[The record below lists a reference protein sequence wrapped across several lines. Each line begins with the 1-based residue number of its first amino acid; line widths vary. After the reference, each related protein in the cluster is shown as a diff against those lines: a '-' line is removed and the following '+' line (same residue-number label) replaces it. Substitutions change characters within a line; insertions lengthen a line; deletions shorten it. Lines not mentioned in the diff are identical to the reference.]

1 MQNIK
6 GRVLWIDCAFE
17 TSLVNS
23 NLKSELKPYVRFLE
37 YHGYDVSVTQ
47 SGTEGITLLRDWEFH
62 AVLLNYEV
70 STQNIDL
77 LSRIRKEDAHIP
89 IILLTTAAEQ
99 EIMEQASLYG
109 VGDILIMP
117 TNPRQLVSSIAFL
130 LEKQVIQEEYTPQA
144 YVENFNK
151 QYSAEQHKVQPTADG
166 LHENNFSN
174 EWQTWIDTYVHF
186 LEWDIKLD
194 GLTNVD
200 ELKEIHA
207 IEKCEANSAFAN
219 YIQNNY
225 SLWLESED
233 SPTLSVDLLYK
244 YVVPEI
250 QVGKSVLFVVIDC
263 MRLDH
268 WLTIEPMLYSD
279 FQITK
284 HYYYSILP
292 TTTQYARNAI
302 FSGLFPRDLAER
314 YPDLYAEP
322 DQGHTSINRYEKD
335 LMCLQLERYGI
346 VLKPSPHYFKIFDE
360 RGESQYL
367 NWFTEAK
374 RISFAALVVDFLDM
388 LTHLRSEH
396 TIFQQLIPNEE
407 AFRTLVQSWFKHSR
421 LYKIMRIAAERGIT
435 VIIASDHGSILCQNA
450 AKISSP
456 HELSSG
462 LRVKE
467 GKDIFCNPETGLIIN
482 NPEVYRLPSNA
493 AEKNY
498 ILAKEDY
505 YFVYDRQFDTYKEL
519 FQGSFQHGG
528 ISFEEMILPCVVL
541 EPR

>member
-1 MQNIK
+1 MQNTR
-6 GRVLWIDCAFE
+6 GRVLWIDNALK
-17 TSLVNS
+17 TQHVNPY
-23 NLKSELKPYVRFLE
+23 LKTELKPYIRFLE
-37 YHGYDVSVTQ
+37 YHGYEVSLA
-47 SGTEGITLLRDWEFH
+47 ENDAEAMALLRDWVFQV
-62 AVLLNYEV
+62 VLLNYEV
-70 STQNIDL
+70 PTRNGDL
-77 LSRIRKEDAHIP
+77 LSRIRKVDAHIP
-89 IILLTTAAEQ
+89 IILLTRTAEE

-109 VGDILIMP
+109 VGDVLIMP
-117 TNPRQLVSSIAFL
+117 TSPRQLVSSLAFL
-130 LEKQVIQEEYTPQA
+130 LEKQVVREEYTPQA

-151 QYSAEQHKVQPTADG
+151 HYSAEQHKAFAPVDV
-166 LHENNFSN
+166 LHENNNVN

-186 LEWDIKLD
+186 LEWDIRLD

-207 IEKCEANSAFAN
+207 SEKREANSAFAD

-225 SLWLESED
+225 SLWLEGED
-233 SPTLSVDLLYK
+233 SPPLSVDLLYK

-268 WLTIEPMLYSD
+268 WLKIEPLLYRD

-284 HYYYSILP
+284 HYYFSILP
-292 TTTQYARNAI
+292 TSTQYSRNAI

-314 YPDLYAEP
+314 YPELYAEP
-322 DQGHTSINRYEKD
+322 DKEHTSINRYEKD
-335 LMCLQLERYGI
+335 LMSLQLERYGI
-346 VLKPSPHYFKIFDE
+346 ALKPSPHYFKIFDE
-360 RGESQYL
+360 RGEIQYL
-367 NWFTEAK
+367 NWFTEAT

-388 LTHLRSEH
+388 LTHLRSEN

-407 AFRTLVQSWFKHSR
+407 AFRTLVQSWYKHSR
-421 LYKIMRIAAERGIT
+421 LNKIISLAAERGIT
-435 VIIASDHGSILCQNA
+435 VIITSDHGSVLCQNA
-450 AKISSP
+450 AKISSQ

-467 GKDIFCNPETGLIIN
+467 GKDISCDPESGLIIDD
-482 NPEVYRLPSNA
+482 PEVYLLPSYA
-493 AEKNY
+493 EEKNY
-498 ILAKEDY
+498 ILAKADY
-505 YFVYDRQFDTYKEL
+505 YFVYERQFNTYKEI

-528 ISFEEMILPCVVL
+528 ISFEEMILPCIVL